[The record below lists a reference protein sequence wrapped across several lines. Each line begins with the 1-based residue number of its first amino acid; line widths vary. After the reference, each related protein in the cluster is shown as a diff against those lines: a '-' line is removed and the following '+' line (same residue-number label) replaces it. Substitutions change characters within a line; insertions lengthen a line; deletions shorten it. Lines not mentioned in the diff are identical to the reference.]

1 MADLN
6 SQTLPECFARLEAV
20 FPLGEDGL
28 RHTPPACLGCAVKTE
43 CLRAAVQGQ
52 QGLAVHEERL
62 ARAYEAG
69 QVGFLNRWARQK
81 GLERQ
86 KEKNG
91 CWSRLRRLVNLWR

>member
-1 MADLN
+1 MDTN
-6 SQTLPECFARLEAV
+6 SQRLPECFARLETV

-43 CLRAAVQGQ
+43 CLRAAVQGR

-62 ARAYEAG
+62 ARAYQAG
-69 QVGFLNRWARQK
+69 QVGFLKRWAQQK

-86 KEKNG
+86 KEKVG
-91 CWSRLRRLVNLWR
+91 RWSRLRRLVSLWR